1 MLDSDGVRV
10 VAVESGTS
18 AVESTVKPG
27 SLMDYHASAQG
38 KIALA
43 YGAPSLLKHALKQ
56 GLKVHTSATISDA
69 ADLTKELRTIVRQ
82 GWAVAPNEAVTGLN
96 ALAVPIFDASEKLV
110 ASIAIVDSLQF
121 IPKKP
126 TDLQIAT
133 MTDAARIISESI
145 GFRPGRSMN
154 VA

>member
-1 MLDSDGVRV
+1 M
-10 VAVESGTS
+10 
-18 AVESTVKPG
+18 
-27 SLMDYHASAQG
+27 
-38 KIALA
+38 
-43 YGAPSLLKHALKQ
+43 
-56 GLKVHTSATISDA
+56 HTPATISDA
-69 ADLTKELRTIVRQ
+69 TALDKELRSITKQ

-96 ALAVPIFDASEKLV
+96 ALATPIFDASGKLV

-121 IPKKP
+121 IPEKP

-133 MTDAARIISESI
+133 MTNAGKAISESI